1 MRILLIDDHPV
12 FRSGMSTVLERLDES
27 VDVIEV
33 SCISEALVAARADEE
48 LDLILLDIQLGQ
60 DSGLDHISAL
70 RNAKPAT
77 PVVVV
82 SATEDYDR
90 VEHAMSAGAQGY
102 IVKSSDG
109 DAMVTQMR
117 KVLDGKIVVPDVS
130 DMGRSISATPPR
142 TRQAGGLTPR
152 QQQVLGLIAKGLSNK
167 RIASELKIAETTV
180 RVHVTEILRTL
191 GASNRTE
198 ASYYA
203 RSRGWLQ
210 HG

>member
-12 FRSGMSTVLERLDES
+12 FRSGLSAVLRRLDETS
-27 VDVIEV
+27 EV
-33 SCISEALVAARADEE
+33 VEVACVSEALDAARSAPD
-48 LDLILLDIQLGQ
+48 LDLIILDIQLGR
-60 DSGLDHISAL
+60 DSGLDHLPAL

-77 PVVVV
+77 PVVVI
-82 SATEDYDR
+82 SASEEYDR
-90 VEHAMSAGAQGY
+90 VERAMAAGAQGY
-102 IVKSSDG
+102 IVKSSDA
-109 DAMVTQMR
+109 DAMLSQIQ
-117 KVLDGKIVVPDVS
+117 KVLDGRIVVPDAS
-130 DMGRSISATPPR
+130 DMARSVSATPPR
-142 TRQAGGLTPR
+142 ARQAGGLTPR